1 MEMHAHSGRPIPSG
15 TRCFAYLVSTS
26 YCHAFESVQ
35 IHPTKGETITVLDD
49 LKNAVKAY
57 AADQS

>member
-26 YCHAFESVQ
+26 YCHARLNQSKF
-35 IHPTKGETITVLDD
+35 IPKGETITVLDA
-49 LKNAVKAY
+49 LKNAVKSY